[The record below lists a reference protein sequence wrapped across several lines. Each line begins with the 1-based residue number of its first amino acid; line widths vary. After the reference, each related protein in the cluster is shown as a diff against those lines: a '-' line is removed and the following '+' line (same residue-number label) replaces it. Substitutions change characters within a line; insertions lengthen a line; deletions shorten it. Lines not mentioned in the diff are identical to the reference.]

1 MRRLRPRIVLR
12 EGALLTPEPMKEKHN
27 PRRAFASPCSA
38 PCRRWPG
45 RGIAGCFLGR
55 TLKGKRGRAT
65 LLTFL
70 FHGLR
75 REELWGL
82 DVEDIQQRSGVA
94 HLRIHDKGEKTRFVP
109 AHPDRAS
116 EGLTS
121 PGDEFG
127 KPGAG
132 LRGSGLVVFTLA
144 LGVTMM
150 MERT

>member
-1 MRRLRPRIVLR
+1 MA
-12 EGALLTPEPMKEKHN
+12 G
-27 PRRAFASPCSA
+27 
-38 PCRRWPG
+38 PG
-45 RGIAGCFLGR
+45 LAGCFLGR

-65 LLTFL
+65 LSTFL

-127 KPGAG
+127 KLGAW
-132 LRGSGLVVFTLA
+132 LRGSGLVVFTVA

-150 MERT
+150 IERT